1 MTRQARR
8 LAGSAPSAAI
18 SRAFSTELGVSIIAH
33 SRVFAGAPMEP
44 STLATVTMSPGC
56 ATFGTRIASGA
67 TLAAARRSSM
77 PQAVSMALGRITS
90 SRRPYPP
97 ALTAAHTPAR
107 AAALPSGATESSRSR
122 ISESAGIVRALSRAR
137 SFKPGM

>member
-1 MTRQARR
+1 MVMASHGTTAMRLWSARARDSFNRSFVPMTRQARR

-18 SRAFSTELGVSIIAH
+18 SRAFSTELGVSIIAQ

-90 SRRPYPP
+90 SRRP
-97 ALTAAHTPAR
+97 
-107 AAALPSGATESSRSR
+107 
-122 ISESAGIVRALSRAR
+122 
-137 SFKPGM
+137 